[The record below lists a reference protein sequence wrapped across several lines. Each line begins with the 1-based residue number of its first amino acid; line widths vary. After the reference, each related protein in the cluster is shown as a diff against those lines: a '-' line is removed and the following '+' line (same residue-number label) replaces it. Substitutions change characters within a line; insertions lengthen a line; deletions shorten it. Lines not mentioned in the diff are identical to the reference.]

1 MTNYYDLGNYQRTI
15 STTEQQAQTWFDR
28 GLMWCYAYNHEEA
41 VRCFQRVVDYDPTC
55 LMGYWGIGY
64 AAGPNYNKPWEYFVD
79 EDLRLTLSICHDA
92 IEQGIRHLEGAN
104 EVEQAL
110 MKALVSRYQ
119 SQQPVPEEELEVW
132 NDDYTDAM
140 RLVYRQFP
148 DDLDVATLFA
158 EAIINRTPWLLWDLP
173 KRRPAEGAGTIEA
186 MEVLERGLQQVEER
200 GLPTHPGLAH
210 MYIHTME
217 MSPTPEKALLA
228 ADSLRELTPDAGHLL
243 HMPSHID
250 VLCGHYHNAVVAN
263 NRAIVAD
270 NRYLQ
275 REGAL
280 NFYTLYRCHD
290 FHFKIYAALFL
301 GQYKSA
307 IEATEEMLSTIGDE
321 ILRMTQFPMADLLES
336 LFSMKMHVLI
346 RFGKW
351 REIVD
356 EPLPA
361 DPDLYLHTT
370 AMQHY
375 ARAIA
380 YAVLEELDEADEER
394 ALFRVAAARVPEER
408 YLFNNTC
415 IDVLAI
421 AAEMM
426 DGEVEYRKGNY
437 ETAFAH
443 LRRSV
448 ELDDNLLYAEPWGW
462 IQPARHALGALLLEQ
477 GQLEEAEA
485 VYRADLGLDNTL
497 SRPSQHP
504 DNVWSLHGYVECLH
518 KLGKHQEAAAA
529 QARLDLASA
538 RADVPITSSCFCR
551 IGTNGATHDHCC

>member
-1 MTNYYDLGNYQRTI
+1 MADYYDLGSYRRAI
-15 STTEQQAQTWFDR
+15 STANQDAQTWFDR

-41 VRCFQRVVDYDPTC
+41 VRCFQKVVEHDPTC

-64 AAGPNYNKPWEYFVD
+64 AAGPNYNKEWKYFAD
-79 EDLRLTLSICHDA
+79 EDLRLTLSTCHDA
-92 IEQGIRHLEGAN
+92 LEQGLRYLAGAT

-110 MKALVSRYQ
+110 LQALVSRYQ
-119 SQQPVPEEELEVW
+119 NIEPVPEEELVIW
-132 NDDYTDAM
+132 NDDYADAM
-140 RLVYRQFP
+140 RLVYQRYP

-158 EAIINRTPWLLWDLP
+158 EALINRTPWLLWDLP
-173 KRRPAEGAGTIEA
+173 HRRPAEGASTVET
-186 MEVLERGLQQVEER
+186 MEVLERGLRQVAEQ
-200 GLPTHPGLAH
+200 GLPPHPGLAH

-250 VLCGHYHNAVVAN
+250 ILCGHYYNAVEAN
-263 NRAIVAD
+263 NRAIAAD

-301 GQYKSA
+301 GQYRA
-307 IEATEEMLSTIGDE
+307 AMEATEEMLSTIGE
-321 ILRMTQFPMADLLES
+321 EVLRVTQFPMADLLES
-336 LFSMKMHVLI
+336 IFSMKMHVLM

-351 REIVD
+351 ENLLAD
-356 EPLPA
+356 PLPS
-361 DPDLYLHTT
+361 DPELYLHTT
-370 AMQHY
+370 AVQHY

-380 YAVLEELDEADEER
+380 YAVLGEIDKADEER
-394 ALFRVAAARVPEER
+394 ALFRSAADRVPDTR
-408 YLFNNTC
+408 FLFNNTC

-421 AAEMM
+421 AGEMM
-426 DGEVEYRKGNY
+426 DGEVEYRKGNF
-437 ETAFAH
+437 ETAFDH

-477 GQLEEAEA
+477 GHLEEAEA
-485 VYRADLGLDNTL
+485 VYRADLGLDDTL

-518 KLGKHQEAAAA
+518 RLGKHSEATAAE
-529 QARLDLASA
+529 ARLNVAMA

-551 IGTNGATHDHCC
+551 VGPSHNGDDHCC

>member
-1 MTNYYDLGNYQRTI
+1 MTDYYDLGDYQRKV
-15 STTEQQAQTWFDR
+15 STTDQEAQTWFDR

-41 VRCFQRVVDYDPTC
+41 VRCFERVVEYDPTC

-79 EDLRLTLSICHDA
+79 EDLRLTLSICYEA
-92 IEQGIRHLEGAN
+92 IEQGMQHLEGATG
-104 EVEQAL
+104 VEQAL
-110 MKALVSRYQ
+110 MKALISRYQ
-119 SQQPVPEEELEVW
+119 SQQPDPEEDLEVW
-132 NDDYTDAM
+132 NDDYADAM

-173 KRRPAEGAGTIEA
+173 NRRPTEGAGTIEA
-186 MEVLERGLQQVEER
+186 MEVLERGLQQIEEQ

-250 VLCGHYHNAVVAN
+250 VLCGHYHDAVVAN
-263 NRAIVAD
+263 NRAIAAD

-275 REGAL
+275 REGAF

-321 ILRMTQFPMADLLES
+321 ILRMPQFPMADLLES

-351 REIVD
+351 REILD

-380 YAVLEELDEADEER
+380 YAVQGELDKADEER

-415 IDVLAI
+415 IDILAI

-426 DGEVEYRKGNY
+426 DGEVEYRKGKY

-477 GQLEEAEA
+477 GHLEEAEA
-485 VYRADLGLDNTL
+485 VYQADLGLDDTL

-518 KLGKHQEAAAA
+518 KLGKHHEAAAA

-551 IGTNGATHDHCC
+551 VGGKEASHDHCC